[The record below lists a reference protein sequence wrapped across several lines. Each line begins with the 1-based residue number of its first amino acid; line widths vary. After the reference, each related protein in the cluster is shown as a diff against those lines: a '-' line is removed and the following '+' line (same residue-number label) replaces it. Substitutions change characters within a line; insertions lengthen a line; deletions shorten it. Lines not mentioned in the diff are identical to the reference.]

1 MLSLAKCVRLVS
13 TCALAVFL
21 PTAVW
26 GQTTDIT
33 PSAPSLKLPTIV
45 ASAAAA
51 ADWAS
56 TYHAL
61 KYYQLREVNPILRPF
76 DDSPG
81 QLISI
86 GAVMDVGAMSLW
98 NVTLGEKHPRVA
110 AAGLWTMAAF
120 RAYLAIHNF
129 RNEQKAARR

>member
-1 MLSLAKCVRLVS
+1 MLSFAKCARLVS
-13 TCALAVFL
+13 TCVLVVFL

-26 GQTTDIT
+26 GQTTDI
-33 PSAPSLKLPTIV
+33 PRSAPSLKLPTIV

-86 GAVMDVGAMSLW
+86 GAVIDVGAMSLW

>member
-1 MLSLAKCVRLVS
+1 MLSLATCARLVT
-13 TCALAVFL
+13 TCVLAVLF
-21 PTAVW
+21 PTAVC
-26 GQTTDIT
+26 GQTTGLT
-33 PSAPSLKLPTIV
+33 PSSPSLKLPTIV

-61 KYYQLREVNPILRPF
+61 KYYHVREINPVLRRF

-81 QLISI
+81 RLISI
-86 GAVMDVGAMSLW
+86 GAVIDVGAMSLW
-98 NVTLGEKHPRVA
+98 NVTLGEKHPRAA

-129 RNEQKAARR
+129 RNEQKAAHR